1 MVDIGGIYY
10 SGVQHFTSEKP
21 STGPTSTVPPGSS
34 GGFKWDEK
42 GPPGNPPTSSTVRI
56 ASPTVTD
63 NDVVNS
69 SSSQQITSSTSSST
83 VPTSSSSSTV
93 SGNSTTSSSAPPPK
107 SSECEQKT
115 HHHKTGS
122 SDKQN
127 QPTTQTTTAVA
138 TSSSTS
144 EAPTTATATATPS
157 TSNSNPPPT
166 ETETTSSNTTSSYAP
181 GQTGPTD
188 SHRVYSSGYMSNK
201 PPGYSEAPIDEIYVY
216 NGKDW
221 VLSSTPPSLDFSPE
235 EDTIFD
241 SSGHIIGGADEE
253 ENPPDH
259 ALSRRPDK
267 TYQPA
272 PSGSHYRYDKPNN
285 SWILEGDGGS
295 PIPMTDPTDKAY
307 YIYDSNGV
315 QVLAV
320 GIPSS
325 SNQPTTQTTTAVATS
340 SSTSEAPTTATATA
354 TPSTSNSNQPPTTTE
369 TTSSDSTST
378 SSYALGQTGPTD
390 SYRTYESG
398 YMMKKPPGY
407 SDAPTSEIYVYNGK
421 DWVLTSASGP
431 VTYPDVDG
439 DDVFDSNGVI
449 IGGKYH
455 EQIPPDHALSRQP
468 DRTYLR
474 APSGSHYRYDK
485 ANNSWTL
492 EGDGGSPIPTTDVA
506 YQSYVVY
513 DSNGKE
519 ITAYN

>member
-1 MVDIGGIYY
+1 MVDIGSIYY

-157 TSNSNPPPT
+157 TSSSNPPPT

-188 SHRVYSSGYMSNK
+188 SHRTYNVNDKMRK
-201 PPGYSEAPIDEIYVY
+201 PPGYSEAPTSEMYVY

-221 VLSSTPPSLDFSPE
+221 VLTSGWGAASSSIPD
-235 EDTIFD
+235 DAVYD
-241 SSGHIIGGADEE
+241 SNGHLIGGDWAQGS
-253 ENPPDH
+253 PPDH

-272 PSGSHYRYDKPNN
+272 PTGSHYRYD
-285 SWILEGDGGS
+285 
-295 PIPMTDPTDKAY
+295 
-307 YIYDSNGV
+307 
-315 QVLAV
+315 Q
-320 GIPSS
+320 
-325 SNQPTTQTTTAVATS
+325 
-340 SSTSEAPTTATATA
+340 
-354 TPSTSNSNQPPTTTE
+354 
-369 TTSSDSTST
+369 
-378 SSYALGQTGPTD
+378 
-390 SYRTYESG
+390 
-398 YMMKKPPGY
+398 
-407 SDAPTSEIYVYNGK
+407 
-421 DWVLTSASGP
+421 
-431 VTYPDVDG
+431 
-439 DDVFDSNGVI
+439 
-449 IGGKYH
+449 
-455 EQIPPDHALSRQP
+455 
-468 DRTYLR
+468 
-474 APSGSHYRYDK
+474 
-485 ANNSWTL
+485 ANHSWTL
-492 EGDGGSPIPTTDVA
+492 EGDGGSPIPTTDEANV
-506 YQSYVVY
+506 SYHIY
-513 DSNGKE
+513 DSDGNE
-519 ITAYN
+519 IAYHN